1 MKEFTKKSSSVIRE
15 EIRIIYPD
23 IMRCIFALFIL
34 IHLSQSNA
42 FTEDEIDEMWPYFLE
57 KMELKF
63 VTKSE
68 FIPVRK
74 KVKDMNTLTEGWS
87 PMLQHHNEEIP
98 KIATIIEQIA
108 QLQRAPGQIGEK
120 GEPGVPGENGVDGN
134 PGPPGST
141 GLPGANGV
149 IGKPGPVGPH
159 GPSGEKGDPGEPG
172 VKGDDGNQGP
182 SGNAGNPGQPGTTGE
197 KGNQIV

>member
-1 MKEFTKKSSSVIRE
+1 
-15 EIRIIYPD
+15 
-23 IMRCIFALFIL
+23 MRCIFALFIL
-34 IHLSQSNA
+34 ILLAQSNA
-42 FTEDEIDEMWPYFLE
+42 FTDDELDEMLPYFLE
-57 KMELKF
+57 KMESKF

-108 QLQRAPGQIGEK
+108 ELERAPGPTGER

-134 PGPPGST
+134 PGQPGSA
-141 GLPGANGV
+141 GLPGA
-149 IGKPGPVGPH
+149 
-159 GPSGEKGDPGEPG
+159 SGEKGEPGEPG
-172 VKGDDGNQGP
+172 GKGTDGNPGPRGNPGP
-182 SGNAGNPGQPGTTGE
+182 SGNAGD
-197 KGNQIV
+197 KGNKV

>member
-1 MKEFTKKSSSVIRE
+1 
-15 EIRIIYPD
+15 
-23 IMRCIFALFIL
+23 MRCIFALFIL

-42 FTEDEIDEMWPYFLE
+42 FTEDELDEMWPYFLE
-57 KMELKF
+57 KMESKF
-63 VTKSE
+63 VTKSD

-98 KIATIIEQIA
+98 KIATISQQIA
-108 QLQRAPGQIGEK
+108 ELQRAPGQTGEK

-134 PGPPGST
+134 PGPPG
-141 GLPGANGV
+141 ANGI

-197 KGNQIV
+197 KGNR

>member
-1 MKEFTKKSSSVIRE
+1 
-15 EIRIIYPD
+15 
-23 IMRCIFALFIL
+23 MRCIFALFIL

-42 FTEDEIDEMWPYFLE
+42 FTEDELDEMLPYFLE
-57 KMELKF
+57 KMESKF
-63 VTKSE
+63 VTKSD

-108 QLQRAPGQIGEK
+108 ELQRAPGPTGEK

-134 PGPPGST
+134 PGQPGSA
-141 GLPGANGV
+141 GLPGA
-149 IGKPGPVGPH
+149 
-159 GPSGEKGDPGEPG
+159 SGEKGEPGEPG
-172 VKGDDGNQGP
+172 GKGTDGNPGPRGNPGP
-182 SGNAGNPGQPGTTGE
+182 SGNAGD
-197 KGNQIV
+197 KGNKV

>member
-1 MKEFTKKSSSVIRE
+1 
-15 EIRIIYPD
+15 
-23 IMRCIFALFIL
+23 MRCIFALFIL
-34 IHLSQSNA
+34 IHLSQANA
-42 FTEDEIDEMWPYFLE
+42 FTEDELDEMLPYFLE
-57 KMELKF
+57 KMESKF

-108 QLQRAPGQIGEK
+108 ELQRTPGQTGEK

-134 PGPPGST
+134 PGQPGSA
-141 GLPGANGV
+141 GIPGA
-149 IGKPGPVGPH
+149 
-159 GPSGEKGDPGEPG
+159 SGEKGEPGEPG
-172 VKGDDGNQGP
+172 GKGTDGNPGPRGNPGP
-182 SGNAGNPGQPGTTGE
+182 SGNAGD
-197 KGNQIV
+197 KGNKV